1 MLLRQNA
8 VFSMTLVLLLAACG
22 GDESTPG
29 GTQDRDTS
37 DDEDVTEDIGP
48 PLRDLGLPEDTGAEE
63 VAEPDVQPDVT
74 PDATPTDVSVP
85 DASALAICGNGV
97 RETGEVCDGTQF
109 LPGASC
115 TTVSATFIGG
125 DLACSGACTF
135 DSSGCFASVCGDGIV
150 TAGQETCEA
159 DVALTATCET
169 LEFAP
174 DVPDAVVSC
183 NTETCQVDT
192 SLCVAQFCGNN
203 NIETGEVC
211 DGTAFTD
218 TCRSL
223 GRFGGD
229 LSCDATCGSFDESGC
244 VDNICGNGT
253 IEGAEVCD
261 TLLFEDTCRD
271 LEVPADRLGEL
282 LTEGSGGE
290 GSGVTG
296 PVFFAGG
303 SLGCTD
309 GCGVVD
315 TTGCFVDPADIGPDA
330 DGDGIGDDD
339 DNCPTT
345 ANPRQLDVDADGTGN
360 VCDEAIVYNVLVEED
375 GANVLGTNGT
385 ADAFI
390 TQVNVAIELPVTGGE
405 IVASFDDEG
414 GVTVESITLEIGETA
429 VPIDLGGGGGG
440 LPIPIPLP
448 LPTDLELL
456 IQEGLFESTDE
467 VAVLGTTFAQYLEG
481 TLDGS
486 NTEFEGDFTL
496 TTSDGATPP
505 VITEGGGTPT
515 IASSDTTVELYT
527 DTIRISFSDSEAEL
541 GSVPIPLDLGSL
553 LGGFPIPIPGLGDGI
568 EAALVGMNGT
578 MVFSYV
584 R

>member
-1 MLLRQNA
+1 MLLRQSA
-8 VFSMTLVLLLAACG
+8 VFPLTLVLLLAACG
-22 GDESTPG
+22 GDDSTPG
-29 GTQDRDTS
+29 GNEEEDTS
-37 DDEDVTEDIGP
+37 DEEDVTEDAA
-48 PLRDLGLPEDTGAEE
+48 PLRDLGLPQDTGAEE
-63 VAEPDVQPDVT
+63 TSEPDVQPDVT
-74 PDATPTDVSVP
+74 PDVTPTDVSVP
-85 DASALAICGNGV
+85 DTSGPAVCGNGV

-115 TTVSATFIGG
+115 ATIGDFIGG
-125 DLACSGACTF
+125 ELACSGTCTF
-135 DSSGCFASVCGDGIV
+135 DQSDCYASVCGDGIV
-150 TAGQETCEA
+150 TEGLETCEEG
-159 DVALTATCET
+159 VALTATCET
-169 LEFAP
+169 LGFAP
-174 DVPDAVVSC
+174 DVPGAEVSC
-183 NTETCQVDT
+183 DTAACQADT
-192 SLCVAQFCGNN
+192 SLCVAQYCGNN
-203 NIETGEVC
+203 NIETGEEC

-223 GRFGGD
+223 GRFGGE
-229 LSCDATCGSFDESGC
+229 LSCDAECGSFDESGC

-253 IEGAEVCD
+253 IEGPEVCD

-282 LTEGSGGE
+282 PTEGSGGE
-290 GSGVTG
+290 GSGETG

-303 SLGCTD
+303 SLGCID
-309 GCGVVD
+309 SCGVVD

-345 ANPRQLDVDADGTGN
+345 ANPRQLDIDADGTGN
-360 VCDEAIVYNVLVEED
+360 VCDEALVYNVLVEEE
-375 GANVLGTNGT
+375 GANIVGTNGA

-390 TQVNVAIELPVTGGE
+390 TQINVAIELPVTGGE
-405 IVASFDDEG
+405 IVASFDDAG

-429 VPIDLGGGGGG
+429 VPIDLGGGGG

-456 IQEGLFESTDE
+456 IQEGLFESPDE
-467 VAVLGTTFAQYLEG
+467 VTVSGTTFSQYLAGTLEG
-481 TLDGS
+481 TNAS
-486 NTEFEGDFTL
+486 FEAEFTL

-505 VITEGGGTPT
+505 VLTEGGGEPT
-515 IASSDTTVELYT
+515 VASSETTVELYT
-527 DTIRISFSDSEAEL
+527 DTIRITFADSEAAL
-541 GSVPIPLDLGSL
+541 GTVPIPLDLGAL
-553 LGGFPIPIPGLGDGI
+553 LGGFPIPIPGLGDGV
-568 EAALVGMNGT
+568 EAELIGMNGT

>member
-1 MLLRQNA
+1 
-8 VFSMTLVLLLAACG
+8 
-22 GDESTPG
+22 
-29 GTQDRDTS
+29 
-37 DDEDVTEDIGP
+37 
-48 PLRDLGLPEDTGAEE
+48 
-63 VAEPDVQPDVT
+63 
-74 PDATPTDVSVP
+74 
-85 DASALAICGNGV
+85 
-97 RETGEVCDGTQF
+97 
-109 LPGASC
+109 
-115 TTVSATFIGG
+115 
-125 DLACSGACTF
+125 
-135 DSSGCFASVCGDGIV
+135 
-150 TAGQETCEA
+150 
-159 DVALTATCET
+159 
-169 LEFAP
+169 
-174 DVPDAVVSC
+174 
-183 NTETCQVDT
+183 
-192 SLCVAQFCGNN
+192 
-203 NIETGEVC
+203 
-211 DGTAFTD
+211 
-218 TCRSL
+218 
-223 GRFGGD
+223 
-229 LSCDATCGSFDESGC
+229 
-244 VDNICGNGT
+244 
-253 IEGAEVCD
+253 
-261 TLLFEDTCRD
+261 
-271 LEVPADRLGEL
+271 
-282 LTEGSGGE
+282 
-290 GSGVTG
+290 
-296 PVFFAGG
+296 
-303 SLGCTD
+303 
-309 GCGVVD
+309 
-315 TTGCFVDPADIGPDA
+315 VDPADIGPDA

-385 ADAFI
+385 ADALI

-467 VAVLGTTFAQYLEG
+467 VAVSGTTFAQYLEG
-481 TLDGS
+481 TLDGA
-486 NTEFEGDFTL
+486 NAEFEGDFTL

-527 DTIRISFSDSEAEL
+527 DTIRVSFSDSEAEL

-553 LGGFPIPIPGLGDGI
+553 LGGIPFPIPGLGDGI

>member
-1 MLLRQNA
+1 MLLRQSA
-8 VFSMTLVLLLAACG
+8 VFPLTLVLLLAACG
-22 GDESTPG
+22 GDDTPAG
-29 GTQDRDTS
+29 GNADEDTS
-37 DDEDVTEDIGP
+37 DEEDVTEDAA
-48 PLRDLGLPEDTGAEE
+48 PLRDLGLPSDTGPEE
-63 VAEPDVQPDVT
+63 TSEPDVQPDITPDVT
-74 PDATPTDVSVP
+74 PADVSVP
-85 DASALAICGNGV
+85 DTSGPAVCGNGV

-115 TTVSATFIGG
+115 ATVGAFIGG
-125 DLACSGACTF
+125 DLICSPGCTF
-135 DSSGCFASVCGDGIV
+135 DQSNCFASVCGDGIV

-169 LEFAP
+169 LDFAP
-174 DVPDAVVSC
+174 GVPDAVVSC

-211 DGTAFTD
+211 DGTAFTES
-218 TCRSL
+218 CRSL
-223 GRFGGD
+223 GSFGGD

-282 LTEGSGGE
+282 IPEGSGGE
-290 GSGVTG
+290 GSGATG

-303 SLGCTD
+303 SLGCID
-309 GCGVVD
+309 ACGEVD
-315 TTGCFVDPADIGPDA
+315 TSGCFVNVADIGADA

-375 GANVLGTNGT
+375 GANVLGTNGA

-390 TQVNVAIELPVTGGE
+390 TQINVAIELPVTGGE
-405 IVASFDDEG
+405 VVASFDDAG

-456 IQEGLFESTDE
+456 IQEGLFESTNE
-467 VAVLGTTFAQYLEG
+467 IAVSGTSFSQYVAGTLEG
-481 TLDGS
+481 S
-486 NTEFEGDFTL
+486 NAEFDAEFTL

-505 VITEGGGTPT
+505 VLTEGGGSPI

-527 DTIRISFSDSEAEL
+527 DTIRVSFSDSEAAL

-553 LGGFPIPIPGLGDGI
+553 LGGFPIPLPGLGDGV
-568 EAALVGMNGT
+568 EAQLVGMNGT

>member
-8 VFSMTLVLLLAACG
+8 VFPLTLVLLLAACG
-22 GDESTPG
+22 GDESTTAG
-29 GTQDRDTS
+29 AQDRDTS
-37 DDEDVTEDIGP
+37 EDEDVTEDSGA
-48 PLRDLGLPEDTGAEE
+48 PLRDLGLPEDTRPEE
-63 VAEPDVQPDVT
+63 VTQPDVQPDVT
-74 PDATPTDVSVP
+74 PDVTPGDVSVP
-85 DASALAICGNGV
+85 DTSGPALCGNGV

-115 TTVSATFIGG
+115 ATVGSFIGG
-125 DLACSGACTF
+125 ELLCSPSCTF
-135 DSSGCFASVCGDGIV
+135 DQSDCYASVCGDGIV
-150 TAGQETCEA
+150 TEGFETCEA
-159 DVALTATCET
+159 DVALTDTCAT
-169 LEFAP
+169 LGFAP

-203 NIETGEVC
+203 NIETGEEC
-211 DGTAFTD
+211 DGTAFSE

-223 GRFGGD
+223 GSFGGT
-229 LSCDATCGSFDESGC
+229 LSCDAGCSSFDESGC
-244 VDNICGNGT
+244 VENICGNGT
-253 IEGAEVCD
+253 IEGPEVCD

-282 LTEGSGGE
+282 ATEGSGGE
-290 GSGVTG
+290 GSGATG

-303 SLGCTD
+303 SLGCVD
-309 GCGVVD
+309 ACGAVD
-315 TTGCFVDPADIGPDA
+315 TSGCFVNVADIGADA

-360 VCDEAIVYNVLVEED
+360 VCDEAIVYDVLVEED

-385 ADAFI
+385 ADALI

-405 IVASFDDEG
+405 IVASFDDNG
-414 GVTVESITLEIGETA
+414 GVTVESITLEIGEVA
-429 VPIDLGGGGGG
+429 VPIDLGGGGG

-467 VAVLGTTFAQYLEG
+467 VAVSGTTFAQYLAG

-486 NTEFEGDFTL
+486 NAEFDGEFTL

-505 VITEGGGTPT
+505 VLTEGGGTPT

-527 DTIRISFSDSEAEL
+527 DTIRISFSDSEAAL
-541 GSVPIPLDLGSL
+541 GSVPIPLDLGAL
-553 LGGFPIPIPGLGDGI
+553 LGGFPIPIPGLGDGV